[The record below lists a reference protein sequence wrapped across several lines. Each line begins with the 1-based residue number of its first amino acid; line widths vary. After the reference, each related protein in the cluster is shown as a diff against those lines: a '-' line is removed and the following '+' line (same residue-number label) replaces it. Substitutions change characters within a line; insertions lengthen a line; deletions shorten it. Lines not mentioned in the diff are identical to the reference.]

1 MIDLQSKP
9 FYLTEDQILWVE
21 NTLESLTTDQKVEQ
35 LFCPLF
41 YTNNPNELHSYIK
54 KYNFGAVMFRSG
66 DAREIQTAINTLQE
80 GAAIPL
86 LISANLED
94 GGIGIAENGTYMG
107 RQMLIAATDDPERA
121 YQLGK
126 VSGTEGSAVGVNWTY
141 SPVVD
146 IDLNFRN
153 PITNVRT
160 YGNDADKII
169 TMASCYIRGLKEA
182 GIIPTI
188 KHFPG
193 DGVDERDQHLLT
205 SVNYLSVEE
214 WEKSYGKIY
223 RCLINDGIMSI
234 MIGHIAMPA
243 IEEYFNKKPCTQV
256 IPATLSKNILT
267 GYLRGV
273 LNFNG
278 LICTDASPMVGFTA
292 VSQRK
297 RAVPEAI
304 ENGCDMFLFTRD
316 LEEDIRYMK
325 EGVEEGILSER
336 RLNEAVLRILATK
349 AAIGLPEKKSNNMLI
364 KTEESLQILQCE
376 EHVRWAR
383 EAADEGITLVK
394 DTQDLLPLDINKHR
408 RVLLQILGD
417 FQSNDRVYNHFDQLL
432 TKEGFEITKYQPET
446 LETIFLDAKVEDFK
460 SKYDLVIYIGNIEN
474 ASNKTVSRIQWHT
487 LFGAGNNLPW
497 FAAEIPTMYISVGN
511 PYHLFDV
518 PMIKTY
524 INGYCH
530 SPYVIEAIIEKIMG
544 RSEFKGKNP
553 IDPFCGVWDTR
564 I

>member
-214 WEKSYGKIY
+214 WENSYGKIY

-349 AAIGLPEKKSNNMLI
+349 AAIGLPEKKSDNMLI

-417 FQSNDRVYNHFDQLL
+417 FQSNDRVYYHFDQLL